1 MNTFPCAFRGTFE
14 VIKPLRMKIVLT
26 GSLGNISKPLTEIL
40 VKQGHQVIL
49 ISTNPD
55 KQARIKAMGAQPAIG
70 SIRDLPFL
78 INTFTGADVVYCMNP
93 LDFTS
98 RSVSA
103 WDENMDNYTR
113 AISEAGIKRVVVL
126 TGWVAHL
133 LESVRPEEKFEALTG
148 VAVTFV
154 RPGPF
159 YSNFYHLK
167 EMIRRQGMIIS
178 NYGGEDMVAFVAPED
193 IAVAI
198 AGEINTPAVTRLK
211 VKYVASEE
219 LTCTQAAQIIGE
231 AIGIP
236 GLQWI
241 VFPPEQIKQALEARG
256 VSPEVAG
263 LLVEMQENMHNGK
276 AQKDYYLNRP
286 VLGKRKLR
294 DFAREYATWYHQN

>member
-1 MNTFPCAFRGTFE
+1 
-14 VIKPLRMKIVLT
+14 MKIVLT

-40 VKQGHQVIL
+40 VKEGHQVTL
-49 ISTNPD
+49 ISTNPA
-55 KQARIKAMGAQPAIG
+55 KRAQIQAMGAQPAIG
-70 SIRDLPFL
+70 SIRDLSFL
-78 INTFTGADVVYCMNP
+78 IETFTGADIVYCMNP

-98 RSVSA
+98 RNLDE
-103 WDENMDNYTR
+103 WDQHMDNYVH
-113 AISEAGIKRVVVL
+113 AIREAGIKRAIVL
-126 TGWVAHL
+126 TGWIAHL
-133 LESVRPEEKFEALTG
+133 LNSMQPEKKFEPLKALS
-148 VAVTFV
+148 VTFM

-193 IAVAI
+193 IAAAI
-198 AGEINTPAVTRLK
+198 AEEVNTPAVTGLK

-219 LTCTQAAQIIGE
+219 LTCAQAAQIIGE

-241 VFPPEQIKQALEARG
+241 VLPGEQVKQALEANG
-256 VSPEVAG
+256 ISPEVAG

-286 VLGKRKLR
+286 ALGKRKLR
-294 DFAREYATWYHQN
+294 DFAGEYAAWYFQN